1 MNMKQTIPAFA
12 DILERLNQYTN
23 YERTGDYPPG
33 HGGMGTARVERLL
46 RLAGDPHLDI
56 PVIHIAGT
64 KGKGSTAYL
73 TARLLAAH
81 GLRTA
86 LYTSPHVSHL
96 LERFVLDGNP
106 VQENAFCD
114 AFSAL
119 LPALDAMRSDPPTY
133 FELLTAT
140 AFRLFSNAKPDVAII
155 EVGLGGRLDAT
166 NVSNLPVVVSGITPI
181 SLDHMAQLGNSLR
194 AIAGEKAGILREETP
209 VVLANQEP
217 GVMTFLR
224 QRCDALGCPT
234 RIVGMDVDALP
245 RESAPPTS
253 PKTPQR
259 LDVRGWS
266 AKHEDIPLGMMGSH
280 QTANAAMAYALAE
293 VFLEKIDSKPLRTG
307 DLRAAWRSA
316 SLPGRIECIGENP
329 WVILDGAHNPA
340 ATWVLSETLRQR
352 VPGTP
357 RILVFAAPA
366 DKEIAT
372 MLRILVP
379 GFDRVILTTYPHP
392 RCMDMREVS
401 REVLAGHG
409 DVKLELLGDPAVALR
424 AARNHAGEH
433 GLVCVTGS
441 LYLAGAVRNYEKA

>member
-1 MNMKQTIPAFA
+1 MKQTILSFR
-12 DILERLNQYTN
+12 DIMERLDHYTN
-23 YERTGDYPPG
+23 FERTGDYPPG
-33 HGGMGTARVERLL
+33 HGGMGTARIERLL
-46 RLAGDPHLDI
+46 RLAGDPHLDV

-73 TARLLAAH
+73 TTRLLAAH

-96 LERFVLDGNP
+96 RERFVLDGAP
-106 VQENAFCD
+106 VEEAAFCD

-119 LPALDAMRSDPPTY
+119 LPALDAMRNDPPTY

-140 AFRLFSNAKPDVAII
+140 AFRLFSNAKPDVAVI

-181 SLDHMAQLGNSLR
+181 SLDHMAQLGNTLR

-209 VVLANQEP
+209 VVLAAQEP
-217 GVMTFLR
+217 GVMAFLR
-224 QRCDALGCPT
+224 ERAEALGCS
-234 RIVGMDVDALP
+234 VHVLGVDVSALV
-245 RESAPPTS
+245 RESGTPAH
-253 PKTPQR
+253 PKAPQR
-259 LDVRGWS
+259 IDVRGPS
-266 AKHEDIPLGMMGSH
+266 GVHEDIPLGMMGRH
-280 QTANAAMAYALAE
+280 QVQNAAMAYALAE
-293 VFLEKIDSKPLRTG
+293 TFLQRIGGTPLHTG

-316 SLPGRIECIGENP
+316 SLPGRIEVMQAHP

-340 ATWVLSETLRQR
+340 ATWALSETFAQN

-366 DKEIAT
+366 DKDVST

-379 GFDRVILTTYPHP
+379 GFDRIILTTYPHP
-392 RCMDMREVS
+392 RCMDVRTVS
-401 REVLAGHG
+401 RGI
-409 DVKLELLGDPAVALR
+409 LERHDSIPVDIIPAPHAALR
-424 AARNHAGEH
+424 AACTHAGE
-433 GLVCVTGS
+433 GGAVCAAGS
-441 LYLAGAVRNYEKA
+441 LYLVGALRTYEFPA